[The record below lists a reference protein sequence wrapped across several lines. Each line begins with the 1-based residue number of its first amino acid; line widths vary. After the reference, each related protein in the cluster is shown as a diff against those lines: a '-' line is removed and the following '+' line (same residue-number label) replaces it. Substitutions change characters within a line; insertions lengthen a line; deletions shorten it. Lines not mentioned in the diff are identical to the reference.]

1 MLMLIKLIKSDF
13 YKIRHTAIVWIHI
26 IVPIFISLSF
36 VAYYASST
44 VAVNNLFRL
53 GLYTQILSIGFPL
66 IISIVC
72 AMAAEQEADVGNFQ
86 VLLASE
92 HKLLSFLSKICM
104 MLLMGFF
111 SLIVAIGIFVLGL
124 EFLIHEKVFDL
135 HIYGN
140 IILILLFSQIFLYI
154 LHLLL
159 SFRFGSGSSIGL
171 GIAESLVSS
180 LMVTGLG
187 DVIGKWL
194 PCSWG
199 ARIMQSYIMLNSN
212 VNDVNVLLN
221 KFQGLYMNEFKMG
234 IYICI
239 IATIILFLL
248 SLMWYNYFEGRSEN

>member
-1 MLMLIKLIKSDF
+1 MLIRLIKSDF
-13 YKIRHTAIVWIHI
+13 YKIRNTAMMWMHI
-26 IVPIFISLSF
+26 IVPIFISLAF

-44 VAVNNLFRL
+44 GSLDTVSKVGF
-53 GLYTQILSIGFPL
+53 YMQILSMGFPL
-66 IISIVC
+66 IIGIVC
-72 AMAAEQEADVGNFQ
+72 AMAVDYEADAGNFQ
-86 VLLASE
+86 VLLTSKN
-92 HKLLSFLSKICM
+92 KLLSFVSKICM
-104 MLLMGFF
+104 LLIMAFF
-111 SLIVAIGIFVLGL
+111 SLVIAIGIFALAL
-124 EFLIHEKVFDL
+124 ELLVHKNVFSFYFYGKV
-135 HIYGN
+135 
-140 IILILLFSQIFLYI
+140 ILILLFSQIFLYI

-159 SFRFGSGSSIGL
+159 SFRFGSGASIGL

-194 PCSWG
+194 PCSFG

-234 IYICI
+234 IYICV